1 MVMGT
6 TIIQEEVF
14 RDIVRYVLEEVEAV
28 FTYEP
33 KGPLAP
39 LRGEKVVKPQIN
51 ITLPEPEVQEEG
63 RVEVDIR
70 LAILY
75 GASIPETVERI
86 RQLVSERIELYTG
99 YKTLRVDVLI
109 NRIIR
114 FEQERSSNH
123 EPNQT
128 PSDH

>member
-6 TIIQEEVF
+6 TVIQEEVF
-14 RDIVRYVLEEVEAV
+14 RDIVRYVLEEVESV

-51 ITLPEPEVQEEG
+51 ITFPEPETKEEG
-63 RVEVDIR
+63 KVEVDIR

-75 GASIPETVERI
+75 GVSIPETVERI

-99 YKTLRVDVLI
+99 YQTVRVDVLI

-114 FEQERSSNH
+114 FEQERSVINDS
-123 EPNQT
+123 NQT
-128 PSDH
+128 QSDH

>member
-14 RDIVRYVLEEVEAV
+14 REIVRYVLEEVEAV